1 MIVYDLRTQP
11 LSVGDFLNYMEVG
24 EVIGDRDLAFSY
36 DPASPVIRSHAFAH
50 INAGNFM
57 QHFAP
62 YLSFTDKV
70 FTKRVHGSWPPDGKR
85 GQYLHYY
92 IHNEVLKGG
101 VKPLTMKSLPWATEF
116 LKKHDAN
123 YVIQVRNN
131 SRTTNRNSNW
141 MAWAQFMRRRKER
154 FVVVGYKG
162 EQNHEIRL
170 PNVVIAKDF
179 DTTMEQDMALVEAA
193 DVFMGASSGPATVAI
208 FNSKPYRVFNTNVFA
223 GWVDGYIMEGGRG
236 HFRFS
241 IENQVMIK
249 GPESADL
256 IEKEFEQCCR

>member
-1 MIVYDLRTQP
+1 
-11 LSVGDFLNYMEVG
+11 MEVG
-24 EVIGDRDLAFSY
+24 QVIGDTDIAFCYNPS
-36 DPASPVIRSHAFAH
+36 SPVIRSPAFAH

-70 FTKRVHGSWPPDGKR
+70 FTKRVIGDWPPAR
-85 GQYLHYY
+85 HRNEYVHYY
-92 IHNEVLKGG
+92 IHNEVLKNGI
-101 VKPLTMKSLPWATEF
+101 KPLTMKSFPWAQQF
-116 LKKHDAN
+116 LKTHEAK

-141 MAWAQFMRRRKER
+141 MAWVSFLRRRSER
-154 FVVVGYKG
+154 FVLIGNKG
-162 EQNHEIRL
+162 EIRDELRL
-170 PNVVIAKDF
+170 PNVIVAKDF

-208 FNSKPYRVFNTNVFA
+208 FNSKPYRVFNTNVCHGF
-223 GWVDGYIMEGGRG
+223 VDGYVMDGGRG

-241 IENQVMIK
+241 VENQVMIK
-249 GPESADL
+249 GAESADL
-256 IEKEFEQCCR
+256 IEKEFEECCK